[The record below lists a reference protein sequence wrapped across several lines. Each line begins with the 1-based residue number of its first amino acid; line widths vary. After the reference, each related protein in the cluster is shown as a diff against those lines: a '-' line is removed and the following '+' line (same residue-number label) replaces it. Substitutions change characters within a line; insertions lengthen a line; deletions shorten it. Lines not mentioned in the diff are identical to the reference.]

1 MKTNLKTNYSSKYSI
16 INYIFLMK
24 CTFNIIIGPVYS
36 QVKLQI
42 NMRMKG
48 VESHDRLK
56 KVKFLLECLALF
68 SICIL
73 RRMIDGI
80 LLAYIWEY

>member
-1 MKTNLKTNYSSKYSI
+1 MKMY
-16 INYIFLMK
+16 INI
-24 CTFNIIIGPVYS
+24 NIGPVYS

-42 NMRMKG
+42 NMQMKG
-48 VESHDRLK
+48 VESHDALK
-56 KVKFLLECLALF
+56 KVKLLLECLALL

-80 LLAYIWEY
+80 LLTYILEY